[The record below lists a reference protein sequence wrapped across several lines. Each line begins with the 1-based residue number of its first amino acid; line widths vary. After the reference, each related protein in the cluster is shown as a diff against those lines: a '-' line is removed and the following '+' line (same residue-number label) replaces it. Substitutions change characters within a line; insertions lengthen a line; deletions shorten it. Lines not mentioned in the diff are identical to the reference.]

1 LKNKS
6 NLIKVSDAI
15 ARVLAFYDLNTVF
28 SVSGGASLHLLE
40 SITNLPQLNL
50 LNNHHEQSSAF
61 AADAFARILRRPGV
75 AISTSGPGATNMLTG
90 IAGCYFDSIP
100 CLFITG
106 QVSTNRQ
113 SEGTGVRQIGFQET
127 NIVDMVKSITKYAV
141 KISDKEQVVP
151 EIIKCINLSFE
162 GRPGPVLFDIPD
174 DIQREYIYFN
184 SDILPDIFNEI
195 KESSKK
201 IDIEYISKVISE
213 SKRPVVVVGA
223 GIRIAGVQK
232 LIYDFI
238 CNSNIPTVLT
248 WGMVDLLEHDNPLRI
263 GTFGTHGN
271 RSSNKIIQSA
281 DLIISIGSR
290 LDLKATGSPP
300 SSFAPNAKIVMFD
313 VDPAELAKFKDRD
326 FFGVECD
333 LRSLEFRNCVLALGK
348 DKFTNTEWF
357 KTIHKTKSS
366 DTEIRTPVQQ
376 KFVEPYRFIECL
388 SLQILNDSNIFV
400 DTGCSVAWV
409 MQNWKVKSGQ
419 NIFHDCNNT
428 AMGWALP
435 ATIAGSYVN
444 SNRLNIAIVG
454 DGSFMMSMQEIYN
467 ISRNKSNIKIFLLN
481 NNGYSMIKQTQDQ
494 WFKSNY
500 FSSDGNKDLNFPNF
514 KLLANSAQ
522 IEHFLLDN
530 EMNMTGKLKSFMS
543 DPRPG
548 ICEVLISPNERVV
561 PQVKFGNPIHVMDP

>member
-1 LKNKS
+1 MKNKS
-6 NLIKVSDAI
+6 SLIKVSDAI
-15 ARVLAFYDLNTVF
+15 AKVLAFYDLNTVF

-40 SITNLPQLNL
+40 SITNLPQLSL
-50 LNNHHEQSSAF
+50 INNHHEQSSAF

-127 NIVDMVKSITKYAV
+127 NIVDIVKSITKYAV
-141 KISDKEQVVP
+141 KISDKEKVMP
-151 EIIKCINLSFE
+151 EIIKCIKLSCD

-174 DIQREYIYFN
+174 DVQREYICFDYHM
-184 SDILPDIFNEI
+184 LPDIFNEI
-195 KESSKK
+195 EESSKL
-201 IDIEYISKVISE
+201 IDIEYIYKLISE
-213 SKRPVVVVGA
+213 SKKPVIVVGA

-238 CNSNIPTVLT
+238 YNSNIPTVLT

-271 RSSNKIIQSA
+271 RSSNRIIQSA

-290 LDLKATGSPP
+290 LDLKATGSPR
-300 SSFAPNAKIVMFD
+300 SSFAPDAKIVMFD

-333 LRSLEFRNCVLALGK
+333 LRSLEFRNCILALEK
-348 DKFTNTEWF
+348 HKFTNTEWF
-357 KTIHKTKSS
+357 KTIYETKIS
-366 DTEIRTPVQQ
+366 DIEIRTPVKQ

-388 SLQILNDSNIFV
+388 SLEILNDSNIFV

-419 NIFHDCNNT
+419 NILHDCNNT

-435 ATIAGSYVN
+435 ATIAGSYIN
-444 SNRLNIAIVG
+444 PGRLNIAIIG

-494 WFKSNY
+494 WFQSNY

-522 IEHFLLDN
+522 IEHVFLDN
-530 EMNMTGKLKSFMS
+530 EMDMIGKLKSFIS
-543 DPRPG
+543 DPGPG